1 MEDIYDYY
9 NEGEDRWE
17 HPYYF
22 HDKKVD
28 EAKEELLAFIQQ
40 NKGKVFYI
48 KQLEVFFEK
57 RYFHWIIAN
66 AINELIGRELRS
78 EEKTLVGNVSVK
90 FIFHRELRYYK
101 REVNRMIKVIRKY
114 SSPNIAKAVGRQGE
128 VLFFNALTNQGF
140 SSHGQNINQY
150 GGKKWT
156 ETGHD
161 LDFILEKDGIVY
173 GCEVKN
179 TFDYIEYEELMIKL
193 NICQYL
199 GIKPLLIMRFSPKTY
214 NYEIIQRGGYV
225 MIFETQIYP
234 FGLDDLVEEIK
245 RVLKLPVDCPKAI
258 PEGIIQRF
266 LKWHRKQVNSVNL

>member
-17 HPYYF
+17 PPYYF

-114 SSPNIAKAVGRQGE
+114 SSPNIAKAVGRQAE

-140 SSHGQNINQY
+140 YSHGQNINEY

-156 ETGHD
+156 KTGHD

-193 NICQYL
+193 NIC
-199 GIKPLLIMRFSPKTY
+199 
-214 NYEIIQRGGYV
+214 
-225 MIFETQIYP
+225 
-234 FGLDDLVEEIK
+234 
-245 RVLKLPVDCPKAI
+245 
-258 PEGIIQRF
+258 
-266 LKWHRKQVNSVNL
+266 